1 MSSKVVDYC
10 SLLQQTLFPSRENLN
25 QRQIDRIDTS
35 LNALYENH
43 KEKQLRLK
51 ELKHNLSLLKD
62 KTNKIDPSG
71 MPRNTLI
78 ENTKKRMKTML
89 MHAKQLQQNINFFE
103 QVKYNLEN
111 SHMTNEMA
119 THVKALKQQLASTGA
134 IDIDNLKDDVDTIAD
149 INDDLQDV
157 NHMMK
162 DTMTNA
168 WAADMEDADEMLT
181 EYLMDSDEEEEL
193 PILSPDEQYVEPRIT
208 SIGNL
213 KPKELPKVPDV
224 ELKVGDPEALFE
236 VKTPNK
242 NKVVS
247 DFI

>member
-1 MSSKVVDYC
+1 MTTKVSYYC
-10 SLLQQTLFPSRENLN
+10 SLLQQTLFPSRESLN

-62 KTNKIDPSG
+62 KNNKIDPTG
-71 MPRNTLI
+71 MPRNTLV
-78 ENTKKRMKTML
+78 ENTKKRMKTIL
-89 MHAKQLQQNINFFE
+89 MHTKQLQQNIHFFE

-119 THVKALKQQLASTGA
+119 THIKSLKQQLASTGA
-134 IDIDNLKDDVDTIAD
+134 IDIDNLKEVVDDIAAT
-149 INDDLQDV
+149 NDDLQDINNV
-157 NHMMK
+157 MK

-168 WAADMEDADEMLT
+168 WAADMDDADEMLE
-181 EYLMDSDEEEEL
+181 EYLMDSDIEEEQ
-193 PILSPDEQYVEPRIT
+193 ILAPDEQYIEPRIT
-208 SIGNL
+208 PIGNL
-213 KPKELPKVPDV
+213 KRQELPKVPNV
-224 ELKVGDPEALFE
+224 ELETVDTDSFFE
-236 VKTPNK
+236 VKSSK
-242 NKVVS
+242 KKEVAM